1 MTSNYEV
8 ITATRVADL
17 QDRVRERIRDGW
29 RPTGGIA
36 MLHEDDVGTHDP
48 RIVFAQ
54 AIVLDGNGRGD

>member
-8 ITATRVADL
+8 ITAVRVADL

-36 MLHEDDVGTHDP
+36 MLHEDDSGTHDP

-54 AIVLDGNGRGD
+54 AIVLDKNGTGD